1 MKIYREGIDME
12 IDYKDSRKMLIKLLE
27 DYFSGRLCE
36 DSLLF
41 KIQDIFDDVDFAH
54 DTIEETVMIV
64 IGEIESSLVNH
75 YHIRYKPSKEKF
87 DLWQR
92 LLLVLKSG
100 AELREDFRETPKG
113 YGPFRSVAD
122 IRKAYKLSRDFKK
135 QSFNRIFWK
144 PYTPKP
150 GCMYIDLPK
159 QIMIALALLVLIV
172 LVPLPG
178 NLLIIFALAIV
189 LFLAE
194 QDLYNKLEILDREG
208 NSNYSVV
215 FPS

>member
-1 MKIYREGIDME
+1 
-12 IDYKDSRKMLIKLLE
+12 
-27 DYFSGRLCE
+27 
-36 DSLLF
+36 
-41 KIQDIFDDVDFAH
+41 
-54 DTIEETVMIV
+54 
-64 IGEIESSLVNH
+64 
-75 YHIRYKPSKEKF
+75 
-87 DLWQR
+87 
-92 LLLVLKSG
+92 
-100 AELREDFRETPKG
+100 
-113 YGPFRSVAD
+113 
-122 IRKAYKLSRDFKK
+122 
-135 QSFNRIFWK
+135 
-144 PYTPKP
+144 
-150 GCMYIDLPK
+150 MYIDLPK